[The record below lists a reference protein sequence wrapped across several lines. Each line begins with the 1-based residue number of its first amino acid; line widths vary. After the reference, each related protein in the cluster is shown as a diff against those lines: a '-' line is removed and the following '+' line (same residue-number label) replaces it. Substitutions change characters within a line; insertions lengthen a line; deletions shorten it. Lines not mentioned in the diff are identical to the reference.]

1 MSLAARVFTCRAM
14 GETGPEP
21 PSPCIPAS
29 IRVTF
34 VCPCQGGI
42 LARADSDL
50 GETSEVEEERERPEI
65 GSESE
70 SSTYGPTK
78 KKKKR
83 PKEKREK
90 RPRKKKRDED
100 DEDDDDDDGNMK
112 VSVPPDSAKLILI
125 LRHTKY
131 ITSRYDDGVRIMN
144 FEVSFSAWT
153 ETQRRTHRLRGG
165 GVHSGAPHDDS
176 RRI

>member
-1 MSLAARVFTCRAM
+1 M
-14 GETGPEP
+14 GEISPK
-21 PSPCIPAS
+21 PSSLCVPFS
-29 IRVTF
+29 ICVTF

-112 VSVPPDSAKLILI
+112 VSPSAAL
-125 LRHTKY
+125 HPA
-131 ITSRYDDGVRIMN
+131 
-144 FEVSFSAWT
+144 F
-153 ETQRRTHRLRGG
+153 
-165 GVHSGAPHDDS
+165 
-176 RRI
+176 RRIQ